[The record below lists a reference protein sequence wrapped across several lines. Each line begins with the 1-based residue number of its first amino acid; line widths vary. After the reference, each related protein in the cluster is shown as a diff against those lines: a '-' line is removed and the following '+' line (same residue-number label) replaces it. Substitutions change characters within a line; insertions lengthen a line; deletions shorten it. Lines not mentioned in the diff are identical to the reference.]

1 MDVSLCHYSLHRTC
15 EKEGWSLSQLADYAA
30 SLGVEGI
37 DFHTR
42 LIPSDTTGAQI
53 RKVVAHAGL
62 VLTGLSFSNNFNV
75 ADASERQHQIHQVQE
90 WIRLAASAG
99 APVSRVFGGHLKD
112 RRDPKARR
120 EGTKLILDALS
131 EVVRTAEEHGV
142 VLALENHGGLPC
154 TGEEQVEVIEAIGS
168 EYLRATID
176 VGNYMQCGQE
186 GHLGTQIAAGYAA
199 YLHFKDFRKVAD
211 AASPWGWTIEPCTVG
226 EGDVDHGACLQAL
239 RQAGYGGHVAIEY
252 EGSDDEL
259 TGVPASVAYT
269 RRVIDGLET

>member
-1 MDVSLCHYSLHRTC
+1 MDISLCHYSMHRTC
-15 EKEGWSLSQLADYAA
+15 EAEGWTLSQLADYVV
-30 SLGVEGI
+30 SLGLEGV

-42 LIPSDTTGAQI
+42 LIPPGTTGSQI
-53 RKVVAHAGL
+53 RKVVADAGL

-75 ADASERQHQIHQVQE
+75 ADASERTGQIRQVQE

-99 APVSRVFGGHLKD
+99 APVSRIFGGHLKD
-112 RRDPKARR
+112 RRDPNARE
-120 EGTKLILDALS
+120 EGKKIILDALS
-131 EVVRTAEEHGV
+131 RVVRTAEDQGV

-186 GHLGTQIAAGYAA
+186 GHAGTQIAAGHAA
-199 YLHFKDFRKVAD
+199 YLHFKDFRKMAD
-211 AASPWGWTIEPCTVG
+211 TSSPWGWTIEPCTVG
-226 EGDVDHGACLQAL
+226 EGDVDHGACLKAL
-239 RQAGYGGHVAIEY
+239 RRAGYVGHVAIEY
-252 EGSDDEL
+252 EGPDDES

-269 RRVIDGLET
+269 RRVIEGLEA